1 MQESLQSTCC
11 HMYRRRTLGLTYC
24 ISIIDGHVMPC
35 TDTLIHQKRACN
47 VLHRHRG
54 TCVDSLG
61 TGSQGAT
68 ICCDHADTSGQ
79 LVSDKLV

>member
-35 TDTLIHQKRACN
+35 TDTLIHQKKGHVMCCT
-47 VLHRHRG
+47 G
-54 TCVDSLG
+54 TV
-61 TGSQGAT
+61 A
-68 ICCDHADTSGQ
+68 
-79 LVSDKLV
+79 LVSTVWARGVKAQPFAATMLIQADN